1 MYLILILKNLEK
13 QAAFDFLK
21 KFENVVKNDARA
33 MTRLISGEIHLYL
46 LDLNENGQCKEMDL
60 VRVKL
65 LNNSIEIFLNK
76 F

>member
-1 MYLILILKNLEK
+1 
-13 QAAFDFLK
+13 
-21 KFENVVKNDARA
+21 VKNDARA